1 MACNTW
7 EERWL
12 LYGSGELSEQEQ
24 ADFTAHISNCDACR
38 CELDT
43 YNLEKK
49 SLFAFDVLGE
59 NTSEAVDREILR
71 VCSSRRRQVA
81 TFTMFP
87 LFFKK
92 TAISVALFLIG
103 FSAVGY
109 VAYKFESNNIM
120 SASVASQQEL
130 QQSSPKVAEATTAK
144 DSAEEAA
151 ESDSAVNFAK
161 TRGNLDVRGVY
172 PVDLQNR

>member
-12 LYGSGELSEQEQ
+12 LYGSDELSEQEV
-24 ADFTAHISNCDACR
+24 ADFTSHIKNCDACR

-49 SLFAFDVLGE
+49 SFYTFDILGE

-81 TFTMFP
+81 TFNLFP
-87 LFFKK
+87 IFFKK
-92 TAISVALFLIG
+92 AAISVALFLIG

-109 VAYKFESNNIM
+109 IAFKVESKRTTFTPVVAQKN
-120 SASVASQQEL
+120 L
-130 QQSSPKVAEATTAK
+130 QQSSPMVAEPTTAK
-144 DSAEEAA
+144 DSAEESVL
-151 ESDSAVNFAK
+151 SDSAVNFAK
-161 TRGNLDVRGVY
+161 TRGNLDLRGVY